1 MKLELENIIEKAKRN
16 NTEDEYYNLGFL
28 IEKAQDLI
36 NNHYSNGNNPQI
48 DYILN
53 KGDFEDFK
61 TKIKSL
67 KGIERKTV
75 NNDFIYSMEIL
86 LSRFI

>member
-1 MKLELENIIEKAKRN
+1 MKLEIENIIEKAKGN
-16 NTEDEYYNLGFL
+16 NIADEYYDLGFL
-28 IEKAQDLI
+28 IEKAQILI
-36 NNHYSNGNNPQI
+36 NNHYNNGNSPQI
-48 DYILN
+48 DYFLY

-67 KGIERKTV
+67 RGIERKTV

-86 LSRFI
+86 LSRFK